1 MATIKVP
8 TRTRTGDIW
17 NPIAPEPYRKKRCG
31 GGSCGSHGGTSG
43 GGCGHKS
50 GDDSCGDCHSCP
62 VSAMT
67 EGDRETVH
75 RALMKAGYAGD
86 RDHVPQLPDDWES
99 DEDDGSAAAA
109 GQTRPNSRE
118 AMDTST
124 HMTTED
130 IEATGGPGAMQSVIA
145 VRFPDSGKLYYY
157 DPVDL
162 DPKVGE
168 WVVVETPRGKDAAKV
183 FVARQQV
190 TLNRLADPL
199 PPLVR
204 LLRPEELQRMERLG
218 DDAANALRVCTEK
231 VIAARLPMKLIKAE
245 YSFDA
250 TRLTFYFTSES
261 RVDFRTLVRELAVQF
276 RARIELRQVGARD
289 EARLLGGVGRC
300 GLTLC
305 CATWLPDYPPTSIKQ
320 AKEQDLPLNPAK
332 ISGVCGRLLCCLS
345 YEYDTYVA
353 LRRNLPRIGQ
363 RYPTPEGEGRVI
375 AVQVLKQSV
384 RVALD
389 EGGVADVEIGDPT
402 DRKWQGEEV
411 VVEPPPIPDRYA
423 TGDTT
428 TQVSH
433 EDRPDAPPQSRQ
445 RPPDAP
451 QRSRDPD
458 RRADSGTG
466 SDRPRGATRRDPN
479 PAASVGGGEQTR
491 TSAGE
496 PGVNAAASADVPGTR
511 TPSPP
516 SEAAPTGQLAPPVRP
531 AAAEGAG
538 ESARRRRRGRGN
550 RKPNES
556 SSPIGN

>member
-8 TRTRTGDIW
+8 TRTRTGDTW
-17 NPIAPEPYRKKRCG
+17 TPIAPEPYRKQRCG

-67 EGDRETVH
+67 EGDRENVH

-99 DEDDGSAAAA
+99 DDTDGSEAT
-109 GQTRPNSRE
+109 GNSRE

-130 IEATGGPGAMQSVIA
+130 LEATGGAGETHPVIA

-157 DPVDL
+157 DPIDL
-162 DPKVGE
+162 DPQVGE
-168 WVVVETPRGKDAAKV
+168 WVVVETSRGKDAAKV
-183 FVARQQV
+183 FVSRYQV
-190 TLNRLADPL
+190 ALNRLGDAL
-199 PPLVR
+199 PPVVR
-204 LLRPEELQRMERLG
+204 ILRPEELARMERLG
-218 DDAANALRVCTEK
+218 DDATHALHVCADKISAAN
-231 VIAARLPMKLIKAE
+231 LPMKLVKAE
-245 YSFDA
+245 YAYDA
-250 TRLTFYFTSES
+250 TRLTFYFTSDS
-261 RVDFRTLVRELAVQF
+261 RVDFRSLVRELAAQF
-276 RARIELRQVGARD
+276 HARIELRQVGARD

-363 RYPTPEGEGRVI
+363 RFPTPEGEGRVI
-375 AVQVLKQSV
+375 AVQVLKQSI

-389 EGGVADVEIGDPT
+389 AGGVTDVEIGDPT
-402 DRKWQGEEV
+402 DRQWQGEEV
-411 VVEPPPIPDRYA
+411 IVEAPPIPERFA
-423 TGDTT
+423 TLP
-428 TQVSH
+428 
-433 EDRPDAPPQSRQ
+433 EAPRPDRDARASDASRQNRERSSSAPPRD
-445 RPPDAP
+445 RTAP
-451 QRSRDPD
+451 R
-458 RRADSGTG
+458 
-466 SDRPRGATRRDPN
+466 
-479 PAASVGGGEQTR
+479 VE
-491 TSAGE
+491 
-496 PGVNAAASADVPGTR
+496 
-511 TPSPP
+511 SPP
-516 SEAAPTGQLAPPVRP
+516 PERASPVAP
-531 AAAEGAG
+531 AAEGAG
-538 ESARRRRRGRGN
+538 EAAKRRRRGRGP
-550 RKPNES
+550 RKPAEGGGSARES
-556 SSPIGN
+556 